1 MTMPRLTRDERWR
14 AVGLLD
20 AGLSARQVARRFG
33 CNVSTIARLLQRH
46 EETGSVA
53 DRPRP
58 GRARV
63 TTPDQDRYIEMQHL
77 RDRFRT
83 ATQTARE
90 TPGRH
95 QPRISA
101 NTVRRR
107 LRSRDLHARRPVRGM
122 VLTAERRQNRARW
135 ARQHRPWTLRDW
147 NNVLFT
153 DESRFC
159 QSRADGRQRV
169 WRRQGERYAACC
181 IQEFNRWGDAGVMV
195 WAGISGNYRTRLVV
209 INGNLTARRYIDEV
223 LEPVVVPFFRDH
235 PNVNTFQQDNARPH
249 AARVTQ
255 DFLQNQ
261 RFAVLPWPAYSPD
274 LSPIEHL
281 WDQLGRRV
289 YNRTP
294 PPQNR
299 QEMVTALEEERA
311 NIPQDNL
318 RRLVRSMRRRITACL
333 AANGGHTPY

>member
-20 AGLSARQVARRFG
+20 ARLSARQVARRFG

-46 EETGSVA
+46 KKTGSVA

-63 TTPDQDRYIEMQHL
+63 PAQGRYIVMQHL

-90 TPGRH
+90 TAGRH

-135 ARQHRPWTLRDW
+135 ARQHRPWTL
-147 NNVLFT
+147 
-153 DESRFC
+153 
-159 QSRADGRQRV
+159 
-169 WRRQGERYAACC
+169 
-181 IQEFNRWGDAGVMV
+181 
-195 WAGISGNYRTRLVV
+195 
-209 INGNLTARRYIDEV
+209 
-223 LEPVVVPFFRDH
+223 
-235 PNVNTFQQDNARPH
+235 
-249 AARVTQ
+249 
-255 DFLQNQ
+255 
-261 RFAVLPWPAYSPD
+261 PWPAYSPD
-274 LSPIEHL
+274 LSQIEHL

-289 YNRTP
+289 ANRTP

-299 QEMVTALEEERA
+299 QEMVTALEEEWP

>member
-1 MTMPRLTRDERWR
+1 MPRLTPEERWR
-14 AVGLLD
+14 AIGLLD
-20 AGLSARQVARRFG
+20 AGTSARRVAHRFG
-33 CNVSTIARLLQRH
+33 CNVSTIVRLQQRN
-46 EETGSVA
+46 EETGSVT

-63 TTPDQDRYIEMQHL
+63 TTPQQDRYIEMQHL

-90 TPGRH
+90 TPGRN

-107 LRSRDLHARRPVRGM
+107 LRDRDLHARRPVRGM

-135 ARQHRPWTLRDW
+135 ACQHLRWTLREW

-159 QSRADGRQRV
+159 QSQADGRQRV

-181 IQEFNRWGDAGVMV
+181 VQQFNRWGGAGVMV
-195 WAGISGNYRTRLVV
+195 WAGISGDYRTRLVV
-209 INGNLTARRYIDEV
+209 VDGNLTARRYIDEV
-223 LEPVVVPFFRDH
+223 LQLVVVPFFEEH
-235 PNVNTFQQDNARPH
+235 PSVTTLQQDNARPH

-255 DFLQNQ
+255 DYLGAQ
-261 RFAVLPWPAYSPD
+261 RFDVLPWPAYSPD

-289 YNRTP
+289 ANRDP
-294 PPQNR
+294 APLNR
-299 QEMVTALEEERA
+299 AELVTALEEEWA

-318 RRLVRSMRRRITACL
+318 RRLVRSMRRRVTACVN
-333 AANGGHTPY
+333 ADGGHIPY